1 MDSEDE
7 NSDNEILKNSW
18 KPKDKLIDSNVS
30 DKIVAKGKNPEQGIE
45 KGLPLSSPLPSDS
58 AAGKGGLGSNTHVRM
73 SMTTKQKA
81 AELIKSIYLAEGI
94 SNEITNYEKE
104 IEESI
109 VKLKKQGDILSFSK
123 NSITMENIKQLMVQE
138 AAIKM
143 SLKALSDVYEISAN
157 NRYQLILRRVIDL
170 KLSDENENKLKIN
183 EGLENISKARTK
195 FASDVDLINSKK
207 ESPEGQIKVFYTALN
222 LQKNVIDKELN
233 KLDSIILKELKQSDC
248 CAFKNEVS
256 KDLVKKLNDYNKAN
270 RNFNLEYNI
279 VKRHLSDIIDRK
291 KS

>member
-1 MDSEDE
+1 
-7 NSDNEILKNSW
+7 
-18 KPKDKLIDSNVS
+18 
-30 DKIVAKGKNPEQGIE
+30 
-45 KGLPLSSPLPSDS
+45 
-58 AAGKGGLGSNTHVRM
+58 M

-104 IEESI
+104 ISESI
-109 VKLKKQGDILSFSK
+109 AKLKKQGDILSFSK